1 VVHVLVEVERDDHV
15 VVWSAEHE
23 WAFLVVLSRFW
34 EPAWIFSMQ
43 TIAVRAVLED
53 RSGLLGKGKNAS
65 LRLLDCSVN
74 VED

>member
-1 VVHVLVEVERDDHV
+1 
-15 VVWSAEHE
+15 
-23 WAFLVVLSRFW
+23 
-34 EPAWIFSMQ
+34 
-43 TIAVRAVLED
+43 VRAVLED